1 MPAHPTRWC
10 GASDLTNTRQRRGEG
25 DDSPFTGMAL
35 GEGGGESMAWERRVT
50 STGSDRTWRR
60 KGRLKEKNQE
70 GKNQKRGGEDPN
82 S

>member
-35 GEGGGESMAWERRVT
+35 GEGGGVDGMGEKGDINRKRPDMEKK
-50 STGSDRTWRR
+50 RTA
-60 KGRLKEKNQE
+60 
-70 GKNQKRGGEDPN
+70 
-82 S
+82 

>member
-1 MPAHPTRWC
+1 
-10 GASDLTNTRQRRGEG
+10 
-25 DDSPFTGMAL
+25 
-35 GEGGGESMAWERRVT
+35 MAWEKRVT